1 MKRQAEVAL
10 KKAKTVSEV
19 NVMFDIFKVRKDKFP
34 IMMCDVESG
43 FIQSE
48 PAQNQARSANEQ
60 PRNFEVA
67 LVLA

>member
-10 KKAKTVSEV
+10 KKAKAVSEV
-19 NVMFDIFKVRKDKFP
+19 NVIFDILRFAKINSRSMF
-34 IMMCDVESG
+34 DVESG

>member
-10 KKAKTVSEV
+10 KKAKAVSEV
-19 NVMFDIFKVRKDKFP
+19 NVIFDILRFAKINSRS
-34 IMMCDVESG
+34 MCDVESG